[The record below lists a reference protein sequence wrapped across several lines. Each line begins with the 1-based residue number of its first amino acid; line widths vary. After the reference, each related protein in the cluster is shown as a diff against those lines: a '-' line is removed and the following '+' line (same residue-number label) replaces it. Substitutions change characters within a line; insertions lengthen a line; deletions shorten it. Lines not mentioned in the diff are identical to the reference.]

1 MNPDFWAALA
11 QHDDALQIVLHLCN
25 EVWRTQVLP
34 TAWKHA
40 TVVTPFKKGN
50 TALPENYRPISLLSV
65 AYKVLASLILTRL
78 RQSGVEQRLRSTQ
91 FGFRA
96 KRSTAQAVFIAK
108 RLIENAW
115 ALPLE
120 KLSILL
126 LDWSKAFD
134 RISPPAM
141 LHALRRFG
149 IPEMFIA
156 MISAIYSDR
165 TFCIRDGGV
174 TSSTRQQAMGIA
186 QGCPLSPYL
195 FIITL
200 TVIFEDVDALTSNRP
215 SSVLDVS
222 YADDTLL
229 SAAGPSKLQEYIDTL
244 IGVAGRYGLK
254 PNWKKTMHLRVHHSG
269 DLFDSDRNPIR
280 VTEQAVYLGS
290 LLTTSGFAFPAVARR
305 LGEARGAFE
314 KIRAVWKHANIPR
327 ERKIQIYSACVLAKL
342 LYSLESECFRKADIS
357 KIDAFHCR
365 CLRVILGIPHSM
377 ISRVTNATVLE
388 TAGSKLLST
397 TVSSRQLILFGNIAA
412 LPDSSMITV

>member
-1 MNPDFWAALA
+1 MSKTHMETRENIQAA
-11 QHDDALQIVLHLCN
+11 
-25 EVWRTQVLP
+25 
-34 TAWKHA
+34 
-40 TVVTPFKKGN
+40 
-50 TALPENYRPISLLSV
+50 
-65 AYKVLASLILTRL
+65 
-78 RQSGVEQRLRSTQ
+78 
-91 FGFRA
+91 
-96 KRSTAQAVFIAK
+96 
-108 RLIENAW
+108 
-115 ALPLE
+115 
-120 KLSILL
+120 
-126 LDWSKAFD
+126 
-134 RISPPAM
+134 
-141 LHALRRFG
+141 
-149 IPEMFIA
+149 
-156 MISAIYSDR
+156 
-165 TFCIRDGGV
+165 
-174 TSSTRQQAMGIA
+174 GIA

-229 SAAGPSKLQEYIDTL
+229 SAADPSKLQEYIDTL

-254 PNWKKTMHLRVHHSG
+254 PNWKKTTHLRVHHSG

-290 LLTTSGFAFPAVARR
+290 FLTTSGFAFPAVARR

-327 ERKIQIYSACVLAKL
+327 AKKIQIYSACVLAKL

-377 ISRVTNATVLE
+377 ISRVSNATVLE
-388 TAGSKLLST
+388 TAGSKPLST

-412 LPDSSMITV
+412 LPDSSMIRSITFDSQHVRPAPLSGKRRRGRPRLSWMSVQYAKALKLCNHEQRILDQYFAQRSDTEAFSWRSFVKQHPIA